1 MEVRIQSVR
10 FNADEKLINYI
21 ENKIEKLKKFNDS
34 NEEDR
39 SQTSHGYLG
48 DVPEAPRD

>member
-1 MEVRIQSVR
+1 MGQ
-10 FNADEKLINYI
+10 
-21 ENKIEKLKKFNDS
+21 LKKYNEN

-48 DVPEAPRD
+48 DVPSE